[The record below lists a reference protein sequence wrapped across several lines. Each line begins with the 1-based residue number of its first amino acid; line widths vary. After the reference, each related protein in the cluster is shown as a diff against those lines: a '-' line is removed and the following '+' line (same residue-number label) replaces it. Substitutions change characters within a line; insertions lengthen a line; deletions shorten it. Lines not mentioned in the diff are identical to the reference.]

1 MFIYHTLSVGEEEEE
16 EEEDE
21 VEDES
26 NDLEEDTDEID
37 TGSNGMDSINEE
49 DMFWNAYC
57 VDNDLRNVF
66 ELNIL
71 SVVKLG

>member
-37 TGSNGMDSINEE
+37 TGS
-49 DMFWNAYC
+49 
-57 VDNDLRNVF
+57 LRPCF
-66 ELNIL
+66 YD
-71 SVVKLG
+71 